1 MSKKE
6 TKKKDYSKIEAKDNM
21 KVEEKD
27 SNENLP
33 AEREKITPVLDKKP
47 EKRKKGL
54 MERLVVG
61 FLGPDGLPGIGAYLN
76 EEIIVPSIKNII
88 VEAVTSGIN
97 MAVFGDHG
105 RPSSGK
111 NYGQHYTQNRTV
123 YRPETDYASRTNR
136 TSRFTS
142 AQPEPSKR
150 GHEMIRSVKYGVDEY
165 PIESRMDANNVLTM
179 LHEYADRYDYV
190 SVADYY
196 DLLGVKSVYTDHNF
210 GWSYESILK
219 AVVTPLRGGGYVI
232 NLPPVT
238 EI

>member
-1 MSKKE
+1 MAKKE
-6 TKKKDYSKIEAKDNM
+6 TKKRDYSKIEAKDNM
-21 KVEEKD
+21 KVGEEE
-27 SNENLP
+27 SGENLP
-33 AEREKITPVLDKKP
+33 TEREKITPVLEKKP

-76 EEIIVPSIKNII
+76 EEIILPSIKNII

-97 MAVFGDHG
+97 MAVFGDHSRPSG
-105 RPSSGK
+105 RP
-111 NYGQHYTQNRTV
+111 HTQNRTV
-123 YRPETDYASRTNR
+123 YRPETDYTSQNTR
-136 TSRFTS
+136 TSRYTS
-142 AQPEPSKR
+142 ARPEPSKR
-150 GHEMIRSVKYGVDEY
+150 GPEMIRSVKYGVDEY

-210 GWSYESILK
+210 GWSFEEILK
-219 AVVTPLRGGGYVI
+219 AVVTPLRGGGYII

>member
-1 MSKKE
+1 MTKKE
-6 TKKKDYSKIEAKDNM
+6 TKKRDYSKIEAKDNM
-21 KVEEKD
+21 KVGEEE
-27 SNENLP
+27 SGENLP
-33 AEREKITPVLDKKP
+33 SEREKIKPVLNVTP

-76 EEIIVPSIKNII
+76 EEIIIPSIKNII

-105 RPSSGK
+105 RPSVGPQS
-111 NYGQHYTQNRTV
+111 QNRMV
-123 YRPETDYASRTNR
+123 YRPETDYASRSSR
-136 TSRFTS
+136 TSRYTS
-142 AQPEPSKR
+142 AQPAPSKR
-150 GHEMIRSVKYGVDEY
+150 GPEMIRSVRYGVDEY

-196 DLLGVKSVYTDHNF
+196 DLLGVNSAHTDHNF
-210 GWSYESILK
+210 GWSFEEILK
-219 AVVTPLRGGGYVI
+219 AVVTPLRGGGYII

>member
-6 TKKKDYSKIEAKDNM
+6 TKKRDYSKIEAKDNM
-21 KVEEKD
+21 KVNGEE
-27 SNENLP
+27 SSEELP
-33 AEREKITPVLDKKP
+33 AEREKITPVLEKKP

-76 EEIIVPSIKNII
+76 EEIILPSIKNII

-97 MAVFGDHG
+97 MAVFGDHS
-105 RPSSGK
+105 RTSNKP
-111 NYGQHYTQNRTV
+111 HHQNRTV
-123 YRPETDYASRTNR
+123 YRPETDYASRNTR
-136 TSRFTS
+136 TSKFTS
-142 AQPEPSKR
+142 ARPGPSKR
-150 GHEMIRSVKYGVDEY
+150 GHDMIRSVKYGVDEY

-179 LHEYADRYDYV
+179 LHEYADQYDYV

-196 DLLGVKSVYTDHNF
+196 DLLGVSSAHTDHNF

-219 AVVTPLRGGGYVI
+219 AVVTPLRGGGYII

>member
-1 MSKKE
+1 MAKKE

-21 KVEEKD
+21 KVGEEESGEK
-27 SNENLP
+27 LP
-33 AEREKITPVLDKKP
+33 TEREKITPVLEKKP

-54 MERLVVG
+54 MERLIVG

-76 EEIIVPSIKNII
+76 EEIILPSIKNII

-97 MAVFGDHG
+97 MAVFGDHS
-105 RPSSGK
+105 RPSSRP
-111 NYGQHYTQNRTV
+111 TVQNRTV
-123 YRPETDYASRTNR
+123 YRPETDYASRNTR
-136 TSRFTS
+136 TSRYTS
-142 AQPEPSKR
+142 ARPEPSKR
-150 GHEMIRSVKYGVDEY
+150 GPEMIRSVKYGVDEY
-165 PIESRMDANNVLTM
+165 PIENRMDANNVLTM

-210 GWSYESILK
+210 GWSFEEILK
-219 AVVTPLRGGGYVI
+219 AVVTPLRGGGYII

>member
-1 MSKKE
+1 MAKKE

-33 AEREKITPVLDKKP
+33 TEREKITPVLEKKP

-76 EEIIVPSIKNII
+76 EEIILPSIKNII

-97 MAVFGDHG
+97 MAVFGDHS
-105 RPSSGK
+105 RPSSRP
-111 NYGQHYTQNRTV
+111 NVQNRTV
-123 YRPETDYASRTNR
+123 YRPETDYASRNTR
-136 TSRFTS
+136 TSRYTS
-142 AQPEPSKR
+142 ARPEPSKR
-150 GHEMIRSVKYGVDEY
+150 GPEMIRSVKYGVDEY
-165 PIESRMDANNVLTM
+165 PIENRMDANNVLTM

-210 GWSYESILK
+210 GWSYEEILK
-219 AVVTPLRGGGYVI
+219 AVVTPLRGGGYII

>member
-1 MSKKE
+1 MAKKE

-33 AEREKITPVLDKKP
+33 TEREKITPVLEKKP

-76 EEIIVPSIKNII
+76 EEIILPSIKNII

-97 MAVFGDHG
+97 MAVFGDHS
-105 RPSSGK
+105 RPSSRP
-111 NYGQHYTQNRTV
+111 TVQNRTV
-123 YRPETDYASRTNR
+123 YRPETDYASRNTR
-136 TSRFTS
+136 TSRYTS
-142 AQPEPSKR
+142 ARPEPSKR
-150 GHEMIRSVKYGVDEY
+150 GPEMIRSVKYGVDEY
-165 PIESRMDANNVLTM
+165 PIENRMDANNVLTM

-210 GWSYESILK
+210 GWSYEEILK
-219 AVVTPLRGGGYVI
+219 AVVTPLRGGGYII